1 MRLGARYMG
10 DGRCRFT
17 VWAPDVS
24 QVELKLLSPREESVP
39 MRRDRLGYWRVTV
52 EGLFPGAR
60 YSYLLDGER
69 ERPDPSSRFQ
79 PEGVHGPSEVADPF
93 FPWDDGNWR
102 GRRLEELVIYE
113 LHVGT
118 FTPEGSFDGVAS
130 RIPYLKKLGVT
141 ALELMPIGQFPGER
155 NWGYDGVYPF
165 APQNS
170 YGGPKG
176 LKRLVDACHKNGLAV
191 ILDVVYNH
199 LGPEGNYLSD
209 FGPYFT
215 DRYRTPWG
223 DAVNF
228 DGPCSDEV
236 RRYFIENALSWLRE
250 YHIDGLRLDAVHHF
264 YDFGARHFLKEL
276 ADVVRR
282 EERRT
287 GRTLAVIAES
297 DLNNPRLVTSPER
310 GGDGLDAQWCDD
322 FHHALHALLTG
333 ERSGYYADFGEIS
346 HLARALSDGYVYTG
360 QHSRYRRRR
369 HGAPPFLVSAFRFIV
384 SAQNHDQIGNRAGG
398 ERLAALVSQEKLRLA
413 AATVM
418 LSPFIPLLFMGEE
431 YGETAPFPYFV
442 NHADPALV
450 EAVRRGRVEEFG
462 GFGWEGGN
470 IPDPQNE
477 ETFRRGMIDPERG
490 HDPQH
495 AELFAFYRELIRLR
509 RRVPALFNSS
519 REETEVRELSES
531 LIQVRRWCGG
541 DQALWL
547 ASYCDGDSVAVPD
560 PPPGEWQRVLDSSAS
575 EWGGAGEKAPERLRG
590 GKPVAVTIPGW
601 SFVLYRLKTELH
613 RGR

>member
-17 VWAPDVS
+17 VWAPYVS
-24 QVELKLLSPREESVP
+24 QVELKLLSPREETVP
-39 MRRDRLGYWRVTV
+39 MRSDRLGYWRVTV
-52 EGLFPGAR
+52 EGIFPGAR
-60 YSYLLDGER
+60 YRYLLDGER
-69 ERPDPSSRFQ
+69 ERPDPASRFQ
-79 PEGVHGPSEVADPF
+79 PEGVEGPSEVVDPF

-155 NWGYDGVYPF
+155 NWGYDGVFPF

-176 LKRLVDACHKNGLAV
+176 LKRLVDACHRNGLAV

-199 LGPEGNYLSD
+199 LGPEGNYLGD

-223 DAVNF
+223 DAVNL

-236 RRYFIENALSWLRE
+236 RRYFVENALSWLRN
-250 YHIDGLRLDAVHHF
+250 YHIDGLRLDAVHHI

-276 ADVVRR
+276 ATAVRR

-287 GRTLAVIAES
+287 GRALAIIAES
-297 DLNNPRLVTSPER
+297 DLNDPRLVTSPER

-333 ERSGYYADFGEIS
+333 ERSGYYADFGEVS

-360 QHSRYRRRR
+360 QHSRHRCRR
-369 HGAPPFLVSAFRFIV
+369 HGAPPFLIPAFRFIV
-384 SAQNHDQIGNRAGG
+384 SGQNHDQVGNRAGG
-398 ERLAALVSQEKLRLA
+398 ERLTTLVSREKLRLA

-418 LSPFIPLLFMGEE
+418 LSPFVPLLFMGEE
-431 YGETAPFPYFV
+431 YGETVPFPYFV
-442 NHADPALV
+442 SFADQELV
-450 EAVRRGRVEEFG
+450 EAVRLGRREEFE
-462 GFGWEGGN
+462 GFGWEGVS

-477 ETFRRGMIDPERG
+477 ETFRRGVIDPERR

-495 AELFAFYRELIRLR
+495 AELFSFYRELIRLR

-519 REETEVRELSES
+519 REESEVRQLSES
-531 LIQVRRWCGG
+531 VIQVRRWCGG
-541 DQALWL
+541 DQALWI
-547 ASYCDGDSVAVPD
+547 ASYGDGDSVVVPD
-560 PPPGEWQRVLDSSAS
+560 LPPGEWLCTLDSSAP

-590 GKPVAVTIPGW
+590 GKAAAVTIPGW
-601 SFVLYRLKTELH
+601 SFVLYRLKTESQ

>member
-10 DGRCRFT
+10 DGRCRFA

-24 QVELKLLSPREESVP
+24 QVELKLLSPRVESVP
-39 MRRDRLGYWRVTV
+39 MRRDRLGYWRLTV
-52 EGLFPGAR
+52 EGLFPGACYR
-60 YSYLLDGER
+60 YLLDGER
-69 ERPDPSSRFQ
+69 ERPDPASRFQ
-79 PEGVHGPSEVADPF
+79 PEGVDGPSEVADPF

-118 FTPEGSFDGVAS
+118 FTPEGSFDGVVS

-141 ALELMPIGQFPGER
+141 ALELMPVGQFPGER

-176 LKRLVDACHKNGLAV
+176 LKRLVDACHRNGLMV

-199 LGPEGNYLSD
+199 LGPEGNYLGD

-223 DAVNF
+223 DAVNL

-236 RRYFIENALSWLRE
+236 RRYFIENALSWLRD
-250 YHIDGLRLDAVHHF
+250 YHIDGLRLDAVHHI

-276 ADVVRR
+276 ADTVRR

-310 GGDGLDAQWCDD
+310 GGYGLDAQWCDD

-333 ERSGYYADFGEIS
+333 ERSGYYADFGDVS

-384 SAQNHDQIGNRAGG
+384 SAQNHDQVGNRAGG
-398 ERLAALVSQEKLRLA
+398 ERLAALVPQDKLRLA

-431 YGETAPFPYFV
+431 YGETSPFPYFV
-442 NHADPALV
+442 SHADPLLI
-450 EAVRRGRVEEFG
+450 EAVRRGRVEEFS
-462 GFGWEGGN
+462 GFGWEGEK
-470 IPDPQNE
+470 IPDPQDE
-477 ETFRRGMIDPERG
+477 ETFRRGVIDPERR

-495 AELFAFYRELIRLR
+495 AEIFSFYHELIRLR

-531 LIQVRRWCGG
+531 VIQVRRWCGG

-547 ASYCDGDSVAVPD
+547 ASYSDGDSVVVPD
-560 PPPGEWQRVLDSSAS
+560 PPPGEWQRALDSAAP

-590 GKPVAVTIPGW
+590 GKLVAVTIPAW
-601 SFVLYRLKTELH
+601 TFVLYRLKTDLH